1 MHAKTALRGC
11 ARAALFLI
19 NLFSF
24 EAIATG
30 TAFRV
35 AVAGVPYV
43 DFTQGA
49 VIPCA
54 VELTFRYATT
64 DARVHFLYVF
74 IHHNKKTSLFGSNSM
89 CKVLKDY

>member
-49 VIPCA
+49 IVARA
-54 VELTFRYATT
+54 VVLTFRNPTT
-64 DARVHFLYVF
+64 DSRVYFIAVVFVHHSSQTPFL
-74 IHHNKKTSLFGSNSM
+74 
-89 CKVLKDY
+89 